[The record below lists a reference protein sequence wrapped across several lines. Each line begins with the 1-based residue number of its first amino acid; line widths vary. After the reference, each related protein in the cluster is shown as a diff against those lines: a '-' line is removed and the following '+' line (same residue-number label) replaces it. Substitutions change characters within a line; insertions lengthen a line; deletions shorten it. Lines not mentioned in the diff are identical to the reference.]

1 MRGPDDLREGQNLI
15 ADHVYE
21 RDGGL
26 VIAPMGAGKTVS
38 FLTAFAD
45 LVRDGLIDR
54 MVVLAP
60 PKVAAQVWP
69 REPGKWS
76 HLKDIEVF
84 DGTGGPAERHM
95 AMWRWAKSN
104 GILTLSLAN
113 AKAVLEEL
121 AAYDVSR
128 TLLLID
134 EISALKAP
142 TGAQAKAVEAAA
154 PRFWAVWG
162 TTGTP
167 RPNGWEDLFRPVRIV
182 TKGVVWGGTSFTDWR
197 RDHFRPMDMK
207 GYQWR
212 IHTFAVRQ
220 FEQDIADV
228 AFNVPDEHSHELP
241 ELRAGP
247 DFDII
252 VELPDRARA
261 EYSRMERDLLAKIES
276 DLVKGLSEEE
286 RAEAIVVALSKAVA
300 SAKMEQIV
308 QGYIYEDGQTLARL
322 HRVKQDALAEML
334 QANGAEPVVVTY
346 RFKEDL
352 EAIREV
358 WGKSFPV
365 LGDGATAAQAKR
377 HIEAFSRGDVPLL
390 GLHPASAGHGVDGLQ
405 QGGRRMIWYC
415 PIWSAEQY
423 DQTVKRLHRPGQ
435 TLPTY
440 SHRIVA
446 KDTVDEVKIARVLG
460 KMAEQAAFI
469 ALRRRVGQ

>member
-1 MRGPDDLREGQNLI
+1 MI

-21 RDGGL
+21 RDGGIIVL
-26 VIAPMGAGKTVS
+26 EMGGGKTVS

-60 PKVAAQVWP
+60 PRVAATVWP
-69 REPGKWS
+69 KEPTKWS
-76 HLKDIEVF
+76 HLQHIEVF
-84 DGTGGPAERHM
+84 DGTGGPAQRRKRM
-95 AMWRWAKSN
+95 AAWAQSN
-104 GILTLSLAN
+104 GVLTLSLAN
-113 AKAVLEEL
+113 AAAVVEEL
-121 AAYDVSR
+121 APYDVGR

-142 TGAQAKAVEAAA
+142 TGTQSKAVEDAA

-162 TTGTP
+162 ATGTP

-182 TKGVVWGGTSFTDWR
+182 TKAAVWGGSSFTDWR

-212 IHTFAVRQ
+212 IHTFAVKQ
-220 FEQDIADV
+220 FEQDTRDV
-228 AFNVPDEHSHELP
+228 LFTAPVEHLAGMP

-247 DFDII
+247 DFD
-252 VELPDRARA
+252 VHVQLPENARR
-261 EYSRMERDLLAKIES
+261 EYARMERDLLARVLAELKS
-276 DLVKGLSEEE
+276 DLTPEE
-286 RAEAIVVALSKAVA
+286 RAEVVVAALSAATA
-300 SAKMEQIV
+300 SAKLEQIV
-308 QGYIYEDGQTLARL
+308 QGYIYDDGETLAQL
-322 HRVKQDALAEML
+322 HDEKKEALEEL
-334 QANGAEPVVVTY
+334 LVQVGAEPVVVTY

-352 EAIREV
+352 EAIKDV

-365 LGDGATAAQAKR
+365 LGNGTSSAASKR

-390 GLHPASAGHGVDGLQ
+390 ALHPASAGHGVDGLQ
-405 QGGRRMIWYC
+405 LGGRRMIWYC

-423 DQTVKRLHRPGQ
+423 DQTVKRLYRPGQ
-435 TLPTY
+435 TKTTY

-446 KDTVDEVKIARVLG
+446 EDTVDEVKVARVLG
-460 KMAEQAAFI
+460 KMADQAAFT
-469 ALRRRVGQ
+469 AMLERVG

>member
-1 MRGPDDLREGQNLI
+1 MRGPDDLRDGQNLI

-38 FLTAFAD
+38 FLTAFND

-60 PKVAAQVWP
+60 PKVSAQVWP
-69 REPGKWS
+69 GEPRKWS
-76 HLKDIEVF
+76 HLAGIPVF
-84 DGTGGPAERHM
+84 DGTGTPAQRGKAM
-95 AMWRWAKSN
+95 AAWAQSS

-113 AKAVLEEL
+113 AKTVLAEL
-121 AAYDVSR
+121 APYDVSR

-134 EISALKAP
+134 EISGLKSP
-142 TGAQAKAVEAAA
+142 TGEQAKAVEAAA
-154 PRFWAVWG
+154 DRFWAVWG
-162 TTGTP
+162 CTGTP

-182 TKGVVWGGTSFTDWR
+182 TKRKVWGDTSFTDWR

-212 IHTFAVRQ
+212 IHSFAIKQ
-220 FEQDIADV
+220 FEKDISDV
-228 AFNVPDEHSHELP
+228 VFNVPDEHTAGLP
-241 ELRAGP
+241 ELRAGA
-247 DFDII
+247 DFDVT

-261 EYSRMERDLLAKIES
+261 EYDRMERDLLAKIES

-300 SAKMEQIV
+300 SAKLEQIV
-308 QGYIYEDGQTLARL
+308 QGYIYDEGETLARL
-322 HRVKQDALAEML
+322 HRVKQDALEEML

-352 EAIREV
+352 VAIREV
-358 WGKSFPV
+358 WGKAFPT
-365 LGDGATAAQAKR
+365 LGDGATPAQAKR

-415 PIWSAEQY
+415 PIWSSEQY
-423 DQTVKRLHRPGQ
+423 DQTIKRLHRPGQ

-446 KDTVDEVKIARVLG
+446 KDTVDEVKLGRVLG
-460 KMAEQAAFI
+460 KMADQAAFV
-469 ALRRRVGQ
+469 AMLRRVGQ

>member
-1 MRGPDDLREGQNLI
+1 MRGPIDLREGQNLI

-26 VIAPMGAGKTVS
+26 VVAPMGAGKTVS
-38 FLTAFAD
+38 FLTAIND
-45 LVRDGLIDR
+45 LIRDGLIDR
-54 MVVLAP
+54 VVVLAP
-60 PKVAAQVWP
+60 PKVSAQVWP

-76 HLKDIEVF
+76 HLAGIPVF
-84 DGTGGPAERHM
+84 DGTGTPAQRRKAM
-95 AMWRWAKSN
+95 ADWARSN
-104 GILTLSLAN
+104 GVLTLSLAN
-113 AKAVLEEL
+113 AKTVLEEL
-121 AAYDVSR
+121 APYDVSR

-142 TGAQAKAVEAAA
+142 TGAQSKAVEEAA

-182 TKGVVWGGTSFTDWR
+182 TKGGVWGGSSFTDWR

-212 IHTFAVRQ
+212 IHTFAVKQ
-220 FEQDIADV
+220 FERDIADV
-228 AFNVPDEHSHELP
+228 IFNVPDEHSHELP

-247 DFDII
+247 DFDVEI
-252 VELPDRARA
+252 ELPANART
-261 EYSRMERDLLAKIES
+261 EYARMERDLLARIEAG
-276 DLVKGLSEEE
+276 LVVGLSDEE
-286 RAEAIVVALSKAVA
+286 RAEAIVTALSKAVA
-300 SAKMEQIV
+300 SAKLEQIV
-308 QGYIYEDGQTLARL
+308 QGYIYEEGETLARL
-322 HRVKQDALAEML
+322 HKAKQDALEEML
-334 QANGAEPVVVTY
+334 QANGSEPVVVTY

-352 EAIREV
+352 VAIREV

-365 LGDGATAAQAKR
+365 LGDGATPAQAKR
-377 HIEAFSRGDVPLL
+377 HIEAFGRGDVPLL

-446 KDTVDEVKIARVLG
+446 KDTVDEVKRARVLG
-460 KMAEQAAFI
+460 KMIEQSAFT
-469 ALRRRVGQ
+469 AMLRRVGK